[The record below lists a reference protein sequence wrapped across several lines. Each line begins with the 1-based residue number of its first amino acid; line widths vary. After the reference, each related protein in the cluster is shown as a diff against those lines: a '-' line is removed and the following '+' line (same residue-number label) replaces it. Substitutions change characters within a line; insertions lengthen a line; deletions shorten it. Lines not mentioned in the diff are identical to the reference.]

1 MSQPQIVINPDE
13 ELRIVCRLLYYN
25 IPGFCPN
32 AKKLQKKCQDEG
44 LRSFQMRDIAKWLG
58 YQYSYQIYRH
68 PLPCKAEASFSKIKI
83 PNKVHQ
89 CDILLHTHDDQD
101 GRRVFICSFLVID
114 VATRFKAGRS
124 LTSRNS
130 LEIWIAIKEIY
141 EDPSNPLTWPT
152 LLMTD
157 GDASF
162 RGAFS
167 RGMQQYNVTI
177 RVVDLYSF
185 ESLAF
190 IKAFKKNLAKLIY
203 KVQYA
208 IEGRLTEGERS
219 RLWNKIL
226 QKYIDFMNNSRTRL
240 IGMSPA
246 RAMTLDEVESKP
258 SSKPKRAIGRHEEIK
273 LKKGTA
279 VRYLLKSGELEGDH
293 RHRATDPYWSL
304 RVYKIKRVVIG
315 RNPPQP
321 VLYYLEDEPIEST
334 AHLMGR
340 NPK

>member
-1 MSQPQIVINPDE
+1 MSQPQIVIDPDE
-13 ELRIVCRLLYYN
+13 ELHIVCRLLFYN
-25 IPGFCPN
+25 IPGFHPN
-32 AKKLQKKCQDEG
+32 AKKLHKVCQEEG
-44 LRSFQMRDIAKWLG
+44 YSFRLQDITKWVK
-58 YQYSYQIYRH
+58 YQYSYQIYRQ

-101 GRRVFICSFLVID
+101 GRRVFVCSFLVID

-130 LEIWIAIKEIY
+130 LEIWNVVEEIY
-141 EDPSNPLTWPT
+141 EDPSNPLTWPE

-167 RGMQQYNVTI
+167 RGMEQHNIPI

-185 ESLAF
+185 ESLAL

-208 IEGRLTEGERS
+208 IEGRLAEGERS

-226 QKYIDFMNNSRTRL
+226 MKYIDFMNNSKTRL
-240 IGMSPA
+240 IGMAPA
-246 RAMTLDEVESKP
+246 YAMTLEEVVSKP
-258 SSKPKRAIGRHEEIK
+258 SKKAKHAIGRYEEIR

-279 VRYLLKSGELEGDH
+279 VRYLLKPDELEGDH
-293 RHRATDPYWSL
+293 RH
-304 RVYKIKRVVIG
+304 
-315 RNPPQP
+315 
-321 VLYYLEDEPIEST
+321 
-334 AHLMGR
+334 
-340 NPK
+340 